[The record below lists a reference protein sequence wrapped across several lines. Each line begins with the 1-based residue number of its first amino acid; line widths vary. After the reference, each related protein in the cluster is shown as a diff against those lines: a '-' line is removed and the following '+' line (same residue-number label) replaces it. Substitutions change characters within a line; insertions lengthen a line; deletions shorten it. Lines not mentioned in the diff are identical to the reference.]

1 MSCSASLQR
10 GLLKTKEGVGLF
22 HKRRDFSIS
31 YDIQVLLGV
40 ISQCAPL
47 LHLPEKTF
55 FFPSVWSRREY
66 NWTLN
71 WKDNLLNCFENCKSV
86 PLFPNFTLV
95 DPKKAFLIPIS
106 LARNRIYLGT
116 HLTKEL
122 IDLFWKL
129 PRYSLIPHWQSR
141 QRMVNT
147 LLLVNINSVCKK

>member
-55 FFPSVWSRREY
+55 YFPSVWSRREY

-95 DPKKAFLIPIS
+95 DSKKAFLIPSVWPGTEYTWALIWQKS
-106 LARNRIYLGT
+106 LLIYFESYQG
-116 HLTKEL
+116 
-122 IDLFWKL
+122 
-129 PRYSLIPHWQSR
+129 IP
-141 QRMVNT
+141 
-147 LLLVNINSVCKK
+147 

>member
-55 FFPSVWSRREY
+55 YFPSVWSRREY

-95 DPKKAFLIPIS
+95 DSKKAFLIPIS